1 MSTTTV
7 EQTTTQENVKDSKSS
22 QSVSETS
29 QGTETKKK
37 PGPKPKV
44 KVEDTKSKEDAKSKE
59 VTSTSTEIKSES
71 AARAESENDE
81 PQHTEAH
88 VEQPD
93 EAHVEQPDEAGTE
106 TSAETIKT
114 IDSEYVPAHVLQRC
128 PIYRTPSVKGVVLVM
143 ISGFVFANRTCTD
156 GFYKVKYNS
165 FERGTRTGYV
175 ESKYI
180 AFGAKK

>member
-22 QSVSETS
+22 QSVSETL

-59 VTSTSTEIKSES
+59 VTSTSTSTEISSES
-71 AARAESENDE
+71 AAQTESENHE
-81 PQHTEAH
+81 SQHNETPS
-88 VEQPD
+88 EQ
-93 EAHVEQPDEAGTE
+93 AVV
-106 TSAETIKT
+106 AETATSVEVIKANG
-114 IDSEYVPAHVLQRC
+114 SEYLPAHVLQRC
-128 PIYRTPSVKGVVLVM
+128 PIYRTPSTKGVVLIM
-143 ISGFVFANRTCTD
+143 ISGFVFANTTCTD

>member
-1 MSTTTV
+1 MSTATV

-44 KVEDTKSKEDAKSKE
+44 KVEDTKSKEDSKSKE
-59 VTSTSTEIKSES
+59 VTSTSTEINSES
-71 AARAESENDE
+71 AAQTESENHE
-81 PQHTEAH
+81 SQRNETSSEQAVV
-88 VEQPD
+88 VE
-93 EAHVEQPDEAGTE
+93 TE
-106 TSAETIKT
+106 TWAEAIKAT
-114 IDSEYVPAHVLQRC
+114 GSEYVPAHVLQRC
-128 PIYRTPSVKGVVLVM
+128 PIYRTPSTKGVVIVM
-143 ISGFVFANRTCTD
+143 ISGFVFANTTCTD

>member
-22 QSVSETS
+22 KSVSETS
-29 QGTETKKK
+29 QSTETKKK

-44 KVEDTKSKEDAKSKE
+44 KVEDTTSKEATSIE
-59 VTSTSTEIKSES
+59 VRSENAVHTKSEKHEP
-71 AARAESENDE
+71 ESREE
-81 PQHTEAH
+81 CS
-88 VEQPD
+88 EQTD
-93 EAHVEQPDEAGTE
+93 KV
-106 TSAETIKT
+106 KT
-114 IDSEYVPAHVLQRC
+114 LEESITPIDSEYVTAHILQRC

-143 ISGFVFANRTCTD
+143 ISGFVFANRTCID

-165 FERGTRTGYV
+165 FERGAKTGYV

>member
-1 MSTTTV
+1 MSFTTV
-7 EQTTTQENVKDSKSS
+7 EQTTTQEHVKDSKSS

-29 QGTETKKK
+29 QGTEIRKK

-44 KVEDTKSKEDAKSKE
+44 KVQDTKSKEDASPK
-59 VTSTSTEIKSES
+59 VKSES
-71 AARAESENDE
+71 VSQSDSKHNESQSTEGRLEQTDE
-81 PQHTEAH
+81 VNPSEK
-88 VEQPD
+88 
-93 EAHVEQPDEAGTE
+93 
-106 TSAETIKT
+106 S
-114 IDSEYVPAHVLQRC
+114 IDSEYVPAHVLQKC
-128 PIYRTPSVKGVVLVM
+128 PVYRTPFVKGVVLVM

-165 FERGTRTGYV
+165 FERGTTIGYV

>member
-37 PGPKPKV
+37 PGPKSKV

-71 AARAESENDE
+71 AARTESENDE

-93 EAHVEQPDEAGTE
+93 EAETE

-180 AFGAKK
+180 VFGAKK

>member
-29 QGTETKKK
+29 QGTETRKK

-59 VTSTSTEIKSES
+59 VTPASTEINSES
-71 AARAESENDE
+71 AAQTESENHE
-81 PQHTEAH
+81 SQRNETHPEQAVVVETAISVEA
-88 VEQPD
+88 
-93 EAHVEQPDEAGTE
+93 
-106 TSAETIKT
+106 IKANS
-114 IDSEYVPAHVLQRC
+114 SEYVPAHVLQRC
-128 PIYRTPSVKGVVLVM
+128 PIYRTPSTKGVVLVM
-143 ISGFVFANRTCTD
+143 ISGFVFANTTCTD

>member
-59 VTSTSTEIKSES
+59 VTSTSTEISSES
-71 AARAESENDE
+71 AAQTESENHE
-81 PQHTEAH
+81 SQHNETPS
-88 VEQPD
+88 EQ
-93 EAHVEQPDEAGTE
+93 AVI
-106 TSAETIKT
+106 AETATSVEAIKT
-114 IDSEYVPAHVLQRC
+114 NGSEYVPAHVLQRC
-128 PIYRTPSVKGVVLVM
+128 PIYRTPSAKGVVIVM
-143 ISGFVFANRTCTD
+143 ISGFVFANTTCTD

-165 FERGTRTGYV
+165 FERGARTGYV